1 MDMQDGI
8 KVCVGNYGYSAEGDL
23 RDDWITLPKSDEQ
36 IKEFLQSRGL
46 QDVMHEEIY
55 ISDYDEVPFGNSQL
69 FGETVKEAYKAEHS
83 EDLSN
88 HGSAAPEKEATGL
101 DALSVK
107 AAEARAAVDNL
118 KDARGAIDTH
128 SIDPR

>member
-1 MDMQDGI
+1 MADRYIPNQKGP
-8 KVCVGNYGYSAEGDL
+8 DL
-23 RDDWITLPKSDEQ
+23 RKMDP
-36 IKEFLQSRGL
+36 
-46 QDVMHEEIY
+46 EELRAEI
-55 ISDYDEVPFGNSQL
+55 E
-69 FGETVKEAYKAEHS
+69 EAYKKAEHS